1 MMKPLHSLYHNY
13 KKKSHKE
20 IAGFNVVLPS
30 FFYYQTH
37 FNNCYNILK
46 KKQFRYWLSIEG

>member
-1 MMKPLHSLYHNY
+1 MRNIMMKPLHSLYHNY

-20 IAGFNVVLPS
+20 IEGFNVVLPS

-37 FNNCYNILK
+37 FNNFYNILK
-46 KKQFRYWLSIEG
+46 KNNFDIG